1 MWNAFLDWLADLL
14 DGDPAVDSVPVGNNG
29 GLQGGGEGS
38 RVPREEKEVNDL
50 IIREDH
56 WSKVGDDEWTWR
68 NFTPME
74 MACRGTGRLIV
85 PVDFM
90 ENLQSLRDLLGEP
103 MHITSGCRTL
113 EHNEN
118 IGGAKRSFHVCDDPM
133 DRGQD
138 GCLAVDIAAT
148 EGSYRGKLF
157 VLAWNMG
164 FSIGWNAKRGFLHL
178 DRRVDVGWKQTT
190 FDY

>member
-1 MWNAFLDWLADLL
+1 MSD
-14 DGDPAVDSVPVGNNG
+14 
-29 GLQGGGEGS
+29 
-38 RVPREEKEVNDL
+38 
-50 IIREDH
+50 IIRADH
-56 WSKVGDDEWTWR
+56 WNEIQVTKETWPWK

-85 PVDFM
+85 PMQFM
-90 ENLQSLRDLLGEP
+90 DRLQALRSALGAP
-103 MHITSGCRTL
+103 MHVTSGCRTL

-118 IGGAKRSFHVCDDPM
+118 IGGATRSFHVCDDPM

-148 EGSYRGKLF
+148 EGSYRGQLF
-157 VLAWNMG
+157 VFAWGLG
-164 FSIGWNAKRGFLHL
+164 FSVGWNAERGFLHL
-178 DRRVDVGWKQTT
+178 DQRVLLEWKQTT